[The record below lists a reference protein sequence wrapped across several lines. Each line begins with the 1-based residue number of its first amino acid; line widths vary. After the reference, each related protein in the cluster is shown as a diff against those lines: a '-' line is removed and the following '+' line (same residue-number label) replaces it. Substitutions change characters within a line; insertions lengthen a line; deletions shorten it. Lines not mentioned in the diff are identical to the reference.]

1 MRMAIVEVVGNLII
15 DMTTKPEENQ
25 NSKQINSFFDV
36 LEERMLD
43 SVAFTRSK
51 VLQIYLKILE

>member
-25 NSKQINSFFDV
+25 NNKQINSFFDV

>member
-15 DMTTKPEENQ
+15 DMTTNPEENQ
-25 NSKQINSFFDV
+25 NSKQINSYFDV
-36 LEERMLD
+36 LEDRMLD